1 MKNILIYI
9 TILSTA
15 LFLTNCG
22 GHNHDAHNH
31 EHAHEA
37 HEHNHDA
44 HNHEHAHEA
53 HGHNHDAHNHEHS
66 AESSEPL
73 MFTAYG
79 DSLEIFAEIGKLTN
93 LAPES
98 AEVQAMVK
106 KLQDFITENYYC
118 QHKNALKRYIK
129 QLLCIFIKD
138 FFIFVIT

>member
-37 HEHNHDA
+37 HEHNH
-44 HNHEHAHEA
+44 E
-53 HGHNHDAHNHEHS
+53 AHNHEHS

-79 DSLEIFAEIGKLTN
+79 DSLEIFAEIGKLHAGEESFI
-93 LAPES
+93 LAHITKLSNYKPLDVP
-98 AEVQAMVK
+98 EVQFTLNIAGSSTQFTAK
-106 KLQDFITENYYC
+106 KDKPGIYRCHFTPAKGGKGDFVCKAQIG
-118 QHKNALKRYIK
+118 
-129 QLLCIFIKD
+129 
-138 FFIFVIT
+138 